1 MAQNLTTSRG
11 AALYIGAILGPG
23 LLLLPGLAAAE
34 AGPASIL
41 AWLAL
46 LGLSGLFAAVFSAL
60 GRQIPSAGG
69 VMGYVTAGLGPRAGR
84 ATGWMFLAGVV
95 GGAPIVCLIGASYI
109 TDLTGGG
116 QATRAAVAAVL
127 LLTVLALAAGGL
139 RASATAQLVLV
150 SLLTVVVVVAVT
162 GSASAARAG
171 NWMPFAPHGWLSV
184 GSAAATLMFS
194 FAGWEAVAPLTTR
207 FADPA
212 RQLPRAV
219 AIALAVTTV
228 LYLGLAVATISVLG
242 PSAATDIPL
251 AALLSHAIG
260 TAGPDA
266 AAVAAVVLTLGAT
279 NAYINGAAA
288 LAGQLVQAAPDGRR
302 SAPMVGLLAA
312 IGTAGLLLITLY
324 GLRIVGT
331 AALVAVPTVLFLT
344 VYLGA
349 MAAAVRVLRGR
360 VRLAA
365 LPAGLAVTVMLGF
378 CGWALAL
385 PAAIGLAVFWPLA
398 VGRRERSAG
407 LEVDGVPG
415 GRVGRDRL
423 EVVAQAVGAQGDQ
436 AHRCGAVHAAVGQ
449 FVPDDDRGRVGVGQ
463 AVPAGQREP
472 VAPGILDGGRRV
484 GVGTVRG
491 ELGAEAPG
499 LGVRRR
505 WCRLPG
511 LLWGRLPGLLWGR
524 RVGVAGVGDDVG
536 PVRLE
541 VLQGGA
547 GAVPAEHQRGG
558 QVGADQQERVV
569 AGQCV

>member
-1 MAQNLTTSRG
+1 MDTLTTSRG

-60 GRQIPSAGG
+60 GRQVPSAGG

-84 ATGWMFLAGVV
+84 AAGWMFLAGVV
-95 GGAPIVCLIGASYI
+95 GGAPIVCLIGASYV
-109 TDLTGGG
+109 TETVTGSFTGLAGGG
-116 QATRAAVAAVL
+116 QAMRAAVAAVL

-150 SLLTVVVVVAVT
+150 SLLTVVVVVAVS
-162 GSASAARAG
+162 GSAPAARIS
-171 NWMPFAPHGWLSV
+171 NWTPFAPHGWLSV

-260 TAGPDA
+260 TAGPYA
-266 AAVAAVVLTLGAT
+266 AAVAAIVLTLGAT
-279 NAYINGAAA
+279 NAYINGAAS
-288 LAGQLVQAAPDGRR
+288 LAGGLVRDGRGS
-302 SAPMVGLLAA
+302 SARVRLLTTIGL
-312 IGTAGLLLITLY
+312 AGLLLITLY
-324 GLRIVGT
+324 GLRIAGT
-331 AALVAVPTVLFLT
+331 AALVTVPTVLFLT

-349 MAAAVRVLRGR
+349 MAAAARVLRGR

-365 LPAGLAVTVMLGF
+365 APAGVAVAVMLGF
-378 CGWALAL
+378 CGWALVLPVSVAL
-385 PAAIGLAVFWPLA
+385 GVFLGSAFRPSA
-398 VGRRERSAG
+398 RR
-407 LEVDGVPG
+407 EVDGVPG
-415 GRVGRDRL
+415 RRVGGHGL
-423 EVVAQAVGAQGDQ
+423 EVIAQAAGTEGDQ
-436 AHRCGAVHAAVGQ
+436 ADRRGAVQAPVGQ
-449 FVPDDDRGRVGVGQ
+449 FVPDHDRGRVGAGQ
-463 AVPAGQREP
+463 VVAAGQREP
-472 VAPGILDGGRRV
+472 VAPGVLDRGGRV

-491 ELGAEAPG
+491 EPGTEVRG
-499 LGVRRR
+499 LGVRGRPGVR
-505 WCRLPG
+505 SGLP
-511 LLWGRLPGLLWGR
+511 RGR
-524 RVGVAGVGDDVG
+524 RVRVAGVGDDVG
-536 PVRLE
+536 LVRFE

-558 QVGADQQERVV
+558 QVCADQQERVV
-569 AGQCV
+569 TGQCA

>member
-1 MAQNLTTSRG
+1 MALTTGESRRLTTSRG

-60 GRQIPSAGG
+60 GRQVPSAGG
-69 VMGYVTAGLGPRAGR
+69 VMGYVSAGLGPRAGR

-95 GGAPIVCLIGASYI
+95 GGAPIVCLIGASYV
-109 TDLTGGG
+109 TGTFTGLAGGG
-116 QATRAAVAAVL
+116 QGGRAAVAAVL

-139 RASATAQLVLV
+139 RASATVQLVLV

-162 GSASAARAG
+162 GSAPAARVS
-171 NWMPFAPHGWLSV
+171 NWTPFAPHGWLSV

-228 LYLGLAVATISVLG
+228 VYLGLAVATIGVLG
-242 PSAATDIPL
+242 PAAATDIPL

-260 TAGPDA
+260 AAGPDV
-266 AAVAAVVLTLGAT
+266 AAVAAIVLTLGAL
-279 NAYINGAAA
+279 NAYVNGAAA
-288 LAGQLVQAAPDGRR
+288 LAGQLAGGSRPVPGGRR
-302 SAPMVGLLAA
+302 PAPMARLLTA
-312 IGTAGLLLITLY
+312 IGAAGLLLITLY
-324 GLRIVGT
+324 GLRIVGI

-385 PAAIGLAVFWPLA
+385 PAAIALAACWPLA

-407 LEVDGVPG
+407 LEVDGV
-415 GRVGRDRL
+415 
-423 EVVAQAVGAQGDQ
+423 
-436 AHRCGAVHAAVGQ
+436 
-449 FVPDDDRGRVGVGQ
+449 
-463 AVPAGQREP
+463 
-472 VAPGILDGGRRV
+472 
-484 GVGTVRG
+484 
-491 ELGAEAPG
+491 
-499 LGVRRR
+499 
-505 WCRLPG
+505 
-511 LLWGRLPGLLWGR
+511 
-524 RVGVAGVGDDVG
+524 
-536 PVRLE
+536 
-541 VLQGGA
+541 
-547 GAVPAEHQRGG
+547 
-558 QVGADQQERVV
+558 
-569 AGQCV
+569 